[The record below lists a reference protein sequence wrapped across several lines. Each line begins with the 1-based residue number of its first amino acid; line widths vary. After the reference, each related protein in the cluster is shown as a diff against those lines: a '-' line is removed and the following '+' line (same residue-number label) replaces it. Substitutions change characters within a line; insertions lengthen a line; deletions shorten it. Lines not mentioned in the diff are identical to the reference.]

1 MKNIKN
7 LTIKFPQKFL
17 LVLLLT
23 ILIGFPSQ
31 AALAGDKI
39 RGKYEVI
46 GSLDKLKGAKQV
58 EMLEFFNFSCGHC
71 YLFLTAVKKLHNK
84 YKDKLFHKKY
94 PIYWGEQTTFP
105 AKAYYITD
113 ELGIE
118 EKFTQELFD
127 TNFKLHIN
135 IFQPR
140 VVQRLSMHY
149 KIEDEMRAGMK
160 SKAIEDKL
168 NKSLALAK
176 KYNANET
183 PTLILNG
190 VLKVA
195 PSLSG
200 GDVDKMTENLDL
212 IIEDILSYN

>member
-1 MKNIKN
+1 M
-7 LTIKFPQKFL
+7 
-17 LVLLLT
+17 
-23 ILIGFPSQ
+23 
-31 AALAGDKI
+31 
-39 RGKYEVI
+39 
-46 GSLDKLKGAKQV
+46 
-58 EMLEFFNFSCGHC
+58 
-71 YLFLTAVKKLHNK
+71 KKLHNK

-140 VVQRLSMHY
+140 IVQSLSRHY

>member
-1 MKNIKN
+1 MKNIKD
-7 LTIKFPQKFL
+7 LMRKFPPKFL

-71 YLFLTAVKKLHNK
+71 YLFLTAVKKLHSK

>member
-1 MKNIKN
+1 MKDIKN
-7 LTIKFPQKFL
+7 LMRKFPQKFL

-46 GSLDKLKGAKQV
+46 GSLDKLKGAEQV

-183 PTLILNG
+183 LTLILNG